1 MLRRIRTTLA
11 LVVFV
16 LITLLFLDVTG
27 TLHKYFGWLASIQ
40 FWPALLALHVGV
52 LALLVVLTLVF
63 GRIYCSIICPLG
75 VMQDVV
81 SRLHGIRKKNRFTYS
96 KEKRWL
102 RYTVLAVFIVSAL
115 AGVNAVVSLLAPYS
129 SYGRIA
135 GSLMKPVYE
144 AGNNVLAAIAES
156 VNSYAFYSVDVWLK
170 SLPTLIVASVTLVV
184 IAVLAW
190 RGGRTY
196 CNTICPV
203 GTILSFLARFSWF
216 KVRIDGSKCVN
227 CGLCTKNCKA
237 SAIDFKNH
245 KIDYSRCVVCG
256 DCIGKCHKGAISLSS
271 RRADKRTSRQ
281 VNKQT
286 SGQADKRTSQNA
298 DSANLL
304 VNSSAGVLST
314 NESRRS
320 FLLGVAVAATGA
332 ALAQEKK
339 KVDGGL
345 AAIEDKVAPRR
356 LTPLTPPGSLSAQHF
371 AQHCTACQL
380 CVSTCPNGVL
390 RPSTDLSTFMQPTMS
405 YERGYCRPECT
416 KCGEVCPT
424 GAIKPITRAIKS
436 ATQIGHAVWL
446 KKNCV
451 PLTDG
456 VECGN
461 CAPLPHGSH
470 HHDTPEPQGRAF
482 AEDTRCQRGP
492 LHRLRSVRELV
503 PRPSVQRDLRRGSRG
518 SQGGLSENGPLPL
531 PRWGSEG
538 WRFYLQVNPNFRFNK
553 TSVCEKNAKTPCERR
568 LFALQKASF

>member
-1 MLRRIRTTLA
+1 MKKHYEFMLRRIRTILA

-52 LALLVVLTLVF
+52 VAMLVVFTLVF
-63 GRIYCSIICPLG
+63 GRIYCSVICPLG
-75 VMQDVV
+75 VMQDII

-102 RYTVLAVFIVSAL
+102 RYGVLVVFVASAL

-135 GSLMKPVYE
+135 SSLMKPVYE
-144 AGNNVLAAIAES
+144 TGNNVLAAIAERFD
-156 VNSYAFYSVDVWLK
+156 SYAFYSVDVWMK
-170 SLPTLIVASVTLVV
+170 SLPTLIIASVMLVV

-196 CNTICPV
+196 CNTVCPV
-203 GTILSFLARFSWF
+203 GTILSFLARFSWM

-256 DCIGKCHKGAISLSS
+256 DCIDKCNKGAISLSHS
-271 RRADKRTSRQ
+271 LPRRDEQRQ
-281 VNKQT
+281 
-286 SGQADKRTSQNA
+286 ASQ
-298 DSANLL
+298 
-304 VNSSAGVLST
+304 SSPTGGVEGAG
-314 NESRRS
+314 RRS
-320 FLLGVAVAATGA
+320 FLLGLAVASTAA

-345 AAIEDKVAPRR
+345 AAIEDKIAPKR

-390 RPSTDLSTFMQPTMS
+390 RPSTGLSTFMQPTMS

-424 GAIKPITRAIKS
+424 GAIKPITRAQKS
-436 ATQIGHAVWL
+436 AMQIGHAVWI

-461 CAPLPHGSH
+461 CARHCPTGAITMVPLDPNDEHSLKI
-470 HHDTPEPQGRAF
+470 PAVNEA
-482 AEDTRCQRGP
+482 RCIGCGACENLCPARPFSAIYVEGHEV
-492 LHRLRSVRELV
+492 HREV
-503 PRPSVQRDLRRGSRG
+503 
-518 SQGGLSENGPLPL
+518 
-531 PRWGSEG
+531 
-538 WRFYLQVNPNFRFNK
+538 
-553 TSVCEKNAKTPCERR
+553 
-568 LFALQKASF
+568 